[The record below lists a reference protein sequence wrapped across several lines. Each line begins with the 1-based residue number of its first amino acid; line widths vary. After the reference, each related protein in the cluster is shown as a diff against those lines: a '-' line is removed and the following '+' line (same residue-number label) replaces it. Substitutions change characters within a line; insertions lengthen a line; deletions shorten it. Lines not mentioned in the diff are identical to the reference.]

1 MKSQYSGRVAEPA
14 KRIQRARLW
23 DFQAKRLGWIR
34 PEAVRAPEPTGIPDR
49 ALSWAAGLESQ
60 ERDDV
65 GLRLLANVMAHLA
78 ASELPSVP

>member
-1 MKSQYSGRVAEPA
+1 MIR
-14 KRIQRARLW
+14 
-23 DFQAKRLGWIR
+23 DR
-34 PEAVRAPEPTGIPDR
+34 PERLR
-49 ALSWAAGLESQ
+49 ALDELTRKPHVLSKSSRAAGLESQ